1 MCIRDS
7 SYIFPKGK
15 GEKCKI
21 LKNYGKKIHVLIIP
35 VLTDIDP
42 IEGNCPF
49 GRVIEAAKQLDPV
62 SYTHLDV
69 YKRQIQEWEAF
80 QQQLIQE
87 GIDGVEAAMTQRYQA
102 AGFFLE
108 E

>member
-1 MCIRDS
+1 MVTAPS
-7 SYIFPKGK
+7 G
-15 GEKCKI
+15 
-21 LKNYGKKIHVLIIP
+21 
-35 VLTDIDP
+35 
-42 IEGNCPF
+42 
-49 GRVIEAAKQLDPV
+49 EAA
-62 SYTHLDV
+62 
-69 YKRQIQEWEAF
+69 IQEWEAF